1 MRMERG
7 IFNGALIVLSL
18 MVTLLLGGVTNVRAA
33 EIRVMSGGA
42 VKPALTE
49 LAKTFQKE
57 TGHRVDFTFATMG
70 TLQQQVAAGQRTD
83 IYVMTD
89 AAIDDLVKKGI
100 AVAGTRTDIARVGV
114 GVAVREGAPR
124 PDISTPDAFK
134 AALLAAKSLA
144 YIDPDKGGTSG
155 IHVSAI
161 LERLGIADNVKAKTI
176 LVPSGYVAELVVKGD
191 AEIGIHQISEIMAVK
206 GATLVGPLPRELQK
220 VTVYAAG
227 LGTGSASADAAAA
240 FIRFLTTPAARA
252 KFAEVGL
259 DYRE

>member
-1 MRMERG
+1 MSMERG
-7 IFNGALIVLSL
+7 ICNRALIVLSL
-18 MVTLLLGGVTNVRAA
+18 LVTLLLGGVTTGRAA
-33 EIRVMSGGA
+33 DVRVMSGGA

-49 LAKTFQKE
+49 LAKPFQKE
-57 TGHRVDFTFATMG
+57 TGHRIDFTFATVG
-70 TLQQQVAAGQRTD
+70 TLQQQVTAGQRAD

-100 AVAGTRTDIARVGV
+100 AVAGSRTDIARVGV
-114 GVAVREGAPR
+114 GVAIREGAPR

-134 AALLAAKSLA
+134 ATLLSARSLA

-155 IHVSAI
+155 IHVRAV
-161 LERLGIADNVKAKTI
+161 LERLGIADSVKAKTI
-176 LVPSGYVAELVVKGD
+176 LVPSGYVAELVVKGE

-206 GATLVGPLPRELQK
+206 GATLVGPLPRDLQK

-227 LGTGSASADAAAA
+227 LGAGSASADAAAA

-252 KFAEVGL
+252 KFAEAGL